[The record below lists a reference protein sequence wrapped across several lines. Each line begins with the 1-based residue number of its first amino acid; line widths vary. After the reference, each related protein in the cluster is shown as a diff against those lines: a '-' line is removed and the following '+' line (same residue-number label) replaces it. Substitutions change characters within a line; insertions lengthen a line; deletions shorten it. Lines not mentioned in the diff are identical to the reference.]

1 MRMITLAAAGALFAL
16 GGAANAQAPSATPP
30 ASPPPATAPQAPA
43 EAPQAPA
50 GTPAI
55 TSINVVALDELP
67 EATKVQVNE
76 IVAKR
81 SAGEAEQL
89 QQAIEGVPAVK
100 AAVEAK
106 GFSTR
111 DVVIA
116 QVDEAGELT
125 IVTRRAG

>member
-30 ASPPPATAPQAPA
+30 ASPPQTAAPQAPA
-43 EAPQAPA
+43 R
-50 GTPAI
+50 TPAI